1 MYCCVWQ
8 QFSPWPSL
16 VGAVGSCCLSRVF
29 WLPALHAALCVPL
42 RHCPRVVFGT
52 ADADSSDGALQ
63 WLFRHT
69 PGPSLVQMNPQ
80 SHKERTNSLIISSPT
95 PVSSSK
101 LLYWELRHR
110 GKPFPVFLMPV
121 KLVQHYL
128 QKFFYLEKWLHKN
141 VMEGFHDYFLSVIIM
156 TNLQIC
162 QVERYLSVF
171 RWQLCKPSLEF
182 KKQAGA
188 SLALVSPAAETP
200 HSDHNQHFWWQRTS
214 QNTPEPSYWAQLNLQ
229 S

>member
-1 MYCCVWQ
+1 MCGSSSRPGQAWWELLGAAASRGCFGSQPCTQPYV
-8 QFSPWPSL
+8 SHSDTAHVLSL
-16 VGAVGSCCLSRVF
+16 
-29 WLPALHAALCVPL
+29 ALQMLTAAMG
-42 RHCPRVVFGT
+42 HSS
-52 ADADSSDGALQ
+52 DSSNIHQ
-63 WLFRHT
+63 
-69 PGPSLVQMNPQ
+69 GPAWCRWAHRV
-80 SHKERTNSLIISSPT
+80 HKERTNSLIISSPT
-95 PVSSSK
+95 PVSSSR

-128 QKFFYLEKWLHKN
+128 QKFFYVEKWLHKN
-141 VMEGFHDYFLSVIIM
+141 VMEGFDDYFLSVITM

-162 QVERYLSVF
+162 QVERYLFVF
-171 RWQLCKPSLEF
+171 RWQPCKPSLEF